1 RLMRLD
7 GNRRYLVTLGGA
19 DRVDPASVIAE
30 MTYSHPLYT
39 PESVAAQRKLPTLDD
54 DRVVFAGAYHGWGF
68 HEDGAASGLR
78 AARRLGAEWP
88 AVTLRQEVAAC

>member
-1 RLMRLD
+1 MT
-7 GNRRYLVTLGGA
+7 GSTPN
-19 DRVDPASVIAE
+19 SVIAE

-39 PESVAAQRKLPTLDD
+39 PESVAAQRLLPTLDD

-78 AARRLGAEWP
+78 AARRLGADWP

>member
-1 RLMRLD
+1 
-7 GNRRYLVTLGGA
+7 
-19 DRVDPASVIAE
+19 VIAE

-39 PESVAAQRKLPTLDD
+39 PESVAAQRLLPTLAD

-78 AARRLGAEWP
+78 AAQRLGADWP
-88 AVTLRQEVAAC
+88 ACPPRTQVMAC